1 MNRLLK
7 NCGCVCYEAE
17 DGKECVE
24 WMALAAAN
32 KSPEVDMVLM
42 DYGMPCMIEYFA
54 CFGLYATC
62 KVYRISIYF
71 LML

>member
-42 DYGMPCMIEYFA
+42 DYEMPCMIE
-54 CFGLYATC
+54 
-62 KVYRISIYF
+62 
-71 LML
+71 